1 MCVTVFERRSHL
13 GRPRPSDY
21 DDDVDIGDDGDCEVD
36 DDDDEDEWNVRPPVG
51 RPQRLLVS
59 CWQL

>member
-1 MCVTVFERRSHL
+1 ML
-13 GRPRPSDY
+13 AKGRPGPSDD